1 MICLDCQLHL
11 LLDKYAT
18 GLMVVFFFKAF
29 IMQILK
35 IIFAI
40 FDRLT
45 YYGLSFQLIINNN
58 IMKPNK
64 IRNMVV
70 LGMLLH
76 KKGGKMRDR
85 RLRRPKDA
93 KQKKNWEL

>member
-1 MICLDCQLHL
+1 
-11 LLDKYAT
+11 
-18 GLMVVFFFKAF
+18 
-29 IMQILK
+29 
-35 IIFAI
+35 
-40 FDRLT
+40 
-45 YYGLSFQLIINNN
+45 
-58 IMKPNK
+58 MKPNK